1 VSALRVYADFSD
13 LPGPEDSDQR
23 IWLSYWGSLCD
34 LARQRIRLRD
44 GMHIT
49 IYDSSDGDEDM
60 EVDGIVRHNVSA
72 ANIRFAWYVEVDQAT
87 FRRVAPPMRVLASTI
102 LTCFHCGVHL
112 DGLVTSVE
120 ASTRCPRC
128 GGGVLDFLRSSG
140 GASA

>member
-1 VSALRVYADFSD
+1 MSALRVYADFND

-44 GMHIT
+44 GMSIT

-72 ANIRFAWYVEVDQAT
+72 ANIR
-87 FRRVAPPMRVLASTI
+87 L
-102 LTCFHCGVHL
+102 G
-112 DGLVTSVE
+112 SVRE
-120 ASTRCPRC
+120 
-128 GGGVLDFLRSSG
+128 
-140 GASA
+140 